1 MSAVARMR
9 ADTVPDVET
18 AVLDRAR
25 QGDAEAFAIVVRHYD
40 PALRALAYRLLGSRD
55 RMDDALQEA
64 YVKAFRALPRFRG
77 QSQLGTWLHRI
88 VFNACL
94 DELKRLRRSGTV
106 RLDEAADAVAPLP
119 DHADRLASR
128 ERLEHALATLTP
140 HDRAAVVLVDGHG
153 FDYRA
158 AAEVLGIPAGT
169 VASRLHRAR
178 AALRNALEEPLKGAA
193 ES

>member
-1 MSAVARMR
+1 
-9 ADTVPDVET
+9 VP
-18 AVLDRAR
+18 
-25 QGDAEAFAIVVRHYD
+25 
-40 PALRALAYRLLGSRD
+40 
-55 RMDDALQEA
+55 
-64 YVKAFRALPRFRG
+64 
-77 QSQLGTWLHRI
+77 
-88 VFNACL
+88 
-94 DELKRLRRSGTV
+94 
-106 RLDEAADAVAPLP
+106 LDEAADAIAPLP

-128 ERLEHALATLTP
+128 ERLEHALTLLAP